1 MRKISGICALF
12 AILLAALPAKADIVL
27 AVGDN
32 TLPTF
37 SSFTATFTP
46 TSNGTL
52 TIEVEDAWGIS
63 TVSYNGSNIAMIQ
76 DGDACK
82 KFPSMYPIG
91 EVTAG
96 KTITLVSDPMGAFN
110 AGCYVDFTP
119 SGGPAPTPE
128 PWTFA
133 SVSPAEGEVESLTA
147 PITLSF
153 PDGIGGLDED
163 WNAYGIE
170 GGAIVGTL
178 TTPSGSESITFN
190 HDFNVTGVQIYSF
203 SDFTAEKTEPGTYTL
218 SFAEG
223 IATAV
228 KTGAKNAAMTY
239 TWTIPA
245 PADETICEFGE
256 VTTSTTDN
264 KAISVTF
271 DDITMIDILD
281 DSNVT
286 IDGIN
291 ASCGYGTGLN
301 EVVVTAA
308 SALTAG
314 IHTIIIPAGSLDG
327 DGDEN
332 AKDIKIVFTITGSDP
347 TPGGNG
353 TSEVFFEA
361 GDLDGIV
368 ASYGNVEG
376 ISGEGVDMTTES
388 FYNTMVAE
396 TLWPSYNINSEKELN
411 WKNGTKLIFTS
422 KTDVITSIVFTPTS
436 SSTSFL
442 PYATADKGDYTN
454 GVWTGSLAAGETVT
468 LTANDGINIAK
479 ITINYN
485 GGAGEGGDDDDDD
498 DEPSVEIISP
508 AEGDVINQIGY
519 ATNFIHVKTN
529 TQFAQFYWMVIN
541 DDDPNNMLSSYY
553 DAGTYAIAAGDDIT
567 WEIVPPAEK
576 AWPFYKGETYKV
588 VVYAYMNPWDSMDN
602 IAAADSIY
610 ITGNGIERE
619 KLSTIELV
627 SIDPTPRTSVDGIDA
642 VPDTLSCTADA
653 TISVEFSGAVST
665 LSAVIPGGA
674 SGTNTTLTT
683 AKADATGTKW
693 TITIPA
699 DQMTGVEA
707 YPYDFTFNIT
717 AKDAS
722 GLYLDLDPSHSD
734 HTLDITFSIT
744 NTSSEEPGGDDDDP
758 SGDDEPDYGTVVGS
772 ATTEFGAATVSTKDN
787 TIFYV
792 TFKDQQGVF
801 GGTGATIDGNDAT
814 ASKDGIDDTVMNVLV
829 VAADAAVE
837 AGDHTLTFAAYSL
850 YDWDFG
856 SNAAAVTIPF
866 TIAGGSSEDPDDD
879 EPTSKIIVLFE
890 AGVTPSTEIVQD
902 INITKDG
909 VTLNLH
915 GKNAYTLTGIDG
927 SKGGVISASK
937 YITFTFTS
945 DKYNIE
951 KIDFE
956 GNAGSVTS
964 PTSGN
969 IDAYDWTGSAK
980 TYTFV
985 PTDVNLVITK
995 ITVYLEGWDDAE
1007 ETTVPFT
1014 MTSAGWGTLILPFE
1028 AEIPTGLTAYST
1040 SSYDDSDILTLS
1052 EATSLEANTPYI
1064 MAGTA
1069 GSYEFKGVA
1078 TNTQSSYTNG
1088 LLTGVFADTDINSG
1102 YVMQMQGDDVAFY
1115 LVNTT
1120 VTVPAYHC
1128 YISAKSSST
1137 IFRFGDVTAIENA
1150 LQTISSEPIYD
1161 LSGRQVEGA
1170 LKQGIYIQ
1178 GGKKFFVK

>member
-388 FYNTMVAE
+388 YYFAMTGEDIY
-396 TLWPSYNINSEKELN
+396 PSYNAYSGKELN
-411 WKNGTKLIFTS
+411 WKNNTKLIFTS
-422 KTDVITSIVFTPTS
+422 KTDVITSIVFTPMSDSKS
-436 SSTSFL
+436 SL

-653 TISVEFSGAVST
+653 TINVEFSGAVST
-665 LSAVIPGGA
+665 LNAVIPGGA
-674 SGTNTTLTT
+674 SGTNINLTT
-683 AKADATGTKW
+683 AKTDGTGTKW

-734 HTLDITFSIT
+734 HTLDLTFSVT
-744 NTSSEEPGGDDDDP
+744 NTSSDEPGGDDDDP
-758 SGDDEPDYGTVVGS
+758 TGDDEPDYGTVVGS

-879 EPTSKIIVLFE
+879 DDDDEPADGAIITLYENGDIADGSEVTSITKN
-890 AGVTPSTEIVQD
+890 GVTFTFGYNSQYAIPTIKLSNGGILT
-902 INITKDG
+902 
-909 VTLNLH
+909 
-915 GKNAYTLTGIDG
+915 GKNN
-927 SKGGVISASK
+927 
-937 YITFTFTS
+937 TFTFTCS
-945 DKYNIE
+945 KNIVS
-951 KIDFE
+951 IDFT
-956 GNAGSVTS
+956 GTAKNLTTAATS
-964 PTSGN
+964 L
-969 IDAYDWTGSAK
+969 DHYDWTGCAK
-980 TYTFV
+980 EYSFKPSET
-985 PTDVNLVITK
+985 
-995 ITVYLEGWDDAE
+995 TVYISKIVVTIEGAE